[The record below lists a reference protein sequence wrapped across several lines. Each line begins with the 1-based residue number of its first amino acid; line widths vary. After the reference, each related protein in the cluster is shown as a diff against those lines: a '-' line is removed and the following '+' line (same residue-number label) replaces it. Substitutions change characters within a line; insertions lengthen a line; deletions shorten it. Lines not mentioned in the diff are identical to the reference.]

1 MFGVTL
7 TNEAIIL
14 FSGACI
20 SPEFAPVDLRQ
31 ELFQRFLLTR
41 RVRYPTTPLLKATM
55 KSIAVIWNDT
65 ILNDCIRRLVKVLV
79 ERVNGRIGVRFEMLC
94 QFGTS

>member
-1 MFGVTL
+1 MRFLGPATASSLVNLAGAMFGVTL

-20 SPEFAPVDLRQ
+20 SLEFAPVDLRQ
-31 ELFQRFLLTR
+31 ELFRRFILTR
-41 RVRYPTTPLLKATM
+41 RVRYPTTPLLKKATM

-65 ILNDCIRRLVKVLV
+65 ILDNRIR
-79 ERVNGRIGVRFEMLC
+79 
-94 QFGTS
+94 